1 MTMTEQNALAA
12 RARLLVV
19 DDSRIVRATIRKHL
33 TDEYDIVEEA
43 DGEAAWQRLLAD
55 ETIRLLITD
64 LSMPELDGMGLLAR
78 IRSSS
83 QEQVRQLPVIVISG
97 EEDEAIKHRCVQ
109 AGANDFI
116 TKSTDRVEM
125 RTRVKASLD
134 LAATRRERDES
145 RQIQAQTATVDAV
158 TGVGTQHL
166 LTLQLQQLL
175 AHAQRHSRDVTLML
189 IEIDHFPPLAAKLG
203 ERLAGQM
210 LNLLA
215 KLVSA
220 RLRQED
226 TFARLDGALF
236 AVVSQGSTLAGAQVQ
251 AERLRHAIGHARV
264 NFREEQLQVTASLA
278 LASSHSDQA
287 DSPQTLLTAAL
298 ARLRAAP
305 GENRLLV
312 PEAIPQPAPVPT
324 PAPQLAEALTLLQQ
338 GKANEIRPHL
348 PALLANLLPL
358 LELANVE
365 MGLGWSLEKL
375 RGREK

>member
-1 MTMTEQNALAA
+1 MTEQNALAA
-12 RARLLVV
+12 HARLLVV

-33 TDEYDIVEEA
+33 ADEYDIVEEA

-55 ETIRLLITD
+55 ATIRLLITD

-78 IRSSS
+78 IRGS
-83 QEQVRQLPVIVISG
+83 QAQVRQLPVIVISG
-97 EEDEAIKHRCVQ
+97 EEDEAIKRQCVE

-125 RTRVKASLD
+125 RARVKASLE

-175 AHAQRHSRDVTLML
+175 AHAQRHSHDVTLML
-189 IEIDHFPPLAAKLG
+189 IEIDHFPPLAQKLG
-203 ERLAGQM
+203 ERLAEQM

-236 AVVSQGSTLAGAQVQ
+236 AIISQGGMLAGAQAQ

-264 NFREEQLQVTASLA
+264 NFREQQLQVTASFA
-278 LASSHSDQA
+278 LASARNDLA

-298 ARLRAAP
+298 ARLRATP
-305 GENRLLV
+305 GENRLLLPEV
-312 PEAIPQPAPVPT
+312 PPKPIPAPT
-324 PAPQLAEALTLLQQ
+324 PVPQLAEALALLQQ
-338 GKANEIRPHL
+338 GKTNEIRPHL
-348 PALLANLLPL
+348 PALLASLLPL
-358 LELANVE
+358 LELGNTE
-365 MGLGWSLEKL
+365 LGLGWSLEKL